1 MPDHPLAPLHAL
13 NPTTRFTDRAADY
26 ARSRPS
32 YPPEA
37 IDAILSGL
45 GDPSRLSAADV
56 GAGTGISAR
65 LLADRGVAV
74 TAVEPNAAMR
84 GAADPHPRVAWV
96 SAAAEST
103 GLPAHAFDVVLCAQS
118 FHWFR
123 AEDALAEFARL
134 LRPTG
139 RLALMWN
146 IRDEADEFTRLYGE
160 AINRVSTIDWGRSWK
175 HDVPPLRASPHFRN
189 VRALRFPY
197 RQRHAEEDLLRRA
210 MSASYVPKEGPAAD
224 QLRRDL
230 QALHA
235 RHADPDGAVTLVY
248 TTELYLA
255 DPSA

>member
-1 MPDHPLAPLHAL
+1 MPDRPLPPLHAL
-13 NPTTRFTDRAADY
+13 SPTTRFTDRAGDY

-45 GDPSRLSAADV
+45 GDPARLSGADV

-84 GAADPHPRVAWV
+84 DAASPHPRITWL

-103 GLPAHAFDVVLCAQS
+103 GLPAHAFDLVLCAQS

-123 AEDALAEFARL
+123 ADEALAEFARL
-134 LRPTG
+134 LRPAG

-146 IRDEADEFTRLYGE
+146 IRDDADEFTRLYGE
-160 AINRVSTIDWGRSWK
+160 VINSVSTINWGRSWK
-175 HDVPPLRASPHFRN
+175 HDVPPLRESPHFKD

-197 RQRHAEEDLLRRA
+197 RQRHTEEDLLRRA
-210 MSASYVPKEGPAAD
+210 MSASYVPKDGPDAD
-224 QLRRDL
+224 RLLAGLRT
-230 QALHA
+230 LHA
-235 RHADPDGAVTLVY
+235 RHADPAGAVTLVY
-248 TTELYLA
+248 ATELYLA
-255 DPSA
+255 DPAT